1 MVALKSPAEKEKRA
15 MDAAERS
22 MVEAVRAVWA
32 ERTGNPGLDIDD
44 NFFEIGGTSRLIAAV
59 CVDLATRLGRE
70 VPLVAFYR
78 HQNVR
83 VLARYLAHGDA
94 DPAQPFEKGRPAV
107 DGRRQRELRTAARAA
122 RRKVGQ

>member
-1 MVALKSPAEKEKRA
+1 
-15 MDAAERS
+15 

-44 NFFEIGGTSRLIAAV
+44 NFFEIGGTSRLIAGV
-59 CVDLATRLGRE
+59 CLALATRLERE

-78 HQNVR
+78 YQNVR

-94 DPAQPFEKGRPAV
+94 DPDQPCEKGRPAV
-107 DGRRQRELRTAARAA
+107 DGRRQRELRVAARAA
-122 RRKVGQ
+122 LRKVD